1 MSSISIH
8 NLDSDI
14 EYKIKQLAE
23 KKHQSLNKT
32 LKEIL
37 EEKFENTGQKAGN
50 RKRFEKFC
58 GSWNDDEFEEFQAA
72 TEDFSRIDQDD
83 WK

>member
-8 NLDSDI
+8 NLDSNI
-14 EYKIKQLAE
+14 ELQVKQLAK

-32 LKEIL
+32 IKEIL
-37 EEKFENTGQKAGN
+37 EEKFETTGQKTGN
-50 RKRFEKFC
+50 RQRFEKFC
-58 GSWNDDEFEEFQAA
+58 GLWNDGEFEEFQAA
-72 TEDFSRIDQDD
+72 TEDFNRIDQDD